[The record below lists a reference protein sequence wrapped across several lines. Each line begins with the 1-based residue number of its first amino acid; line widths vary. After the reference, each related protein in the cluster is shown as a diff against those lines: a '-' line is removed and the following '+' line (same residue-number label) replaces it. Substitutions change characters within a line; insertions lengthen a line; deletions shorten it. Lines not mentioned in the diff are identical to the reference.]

1 VRRAATN
8 PGTDKYIPHREIEDW
23 PADRLEAGVELAPPP
38 GGKQPLIEIRG
49 IKKAFGP
56 RKILRGIDADIY
68 KGETFVILG
77 GSGSG
82 KTTLIKHLMAMLT
95 PDSGTVSV
103 DGRDMASFTPEQLA
117 AYRRRMGVVFQNA
130 ALLNS
135 LTVLENVGL
144 PLVEVDR
151 IEKEE
156 VEVRVI
162 EALRQV
168 FLPADEILHL
178 KPSSLSGGMR
188 KRVGIARAIIQRP
201 EIILYDEPT
210 TGLDPVTVNGVNEL
224 TIELQKSMGVTSIVI
239 THDLDAA
246 FMIADR
252 IAVLYKGRFIA
263 VGDRE
268 ATRLNPH
275 PVLQQLLTGSTRGPL
290 TEGYLRPED
299 GPSSDGG
306 AVVPVPRRPVTASI
320 TPPGNRP

>member
-1 VRRAATN
+1 MRRAATN
-8 PGTDKYIPHREIEDW
+8 PGTDKYTQHQLIEDW
-23 PADRLEAGVELAPPP
+23 PADRLEAGVPLAPTLP
-38 GGKQPLIEIRG
+38 GKAPLIEIRA

-56 RKILRGIDADIY
+56 RRILRGIDADIY

-95 PDSGTVSV
+95 PDSGTVAI
-103 DGRDMASFTPEQLA
+103 DGQDMARFTPEQLA

-144 PLVEVDR
+144 PLIEVDHCPPD
-151 IEKEE
+151 E
-156 VEVRVI
+156 VQTRVT

-178 KPSSLSGGMR
+178 KPASLSGGMR

-210 TGLDPVTVNGVNEL
+210 TGLDPVTVSGVNEL
-224 TIELQKSMGVTSIVI
+224 TLELQKTMGVTSIVI

-246 FMIADR
+246 FTIADR

-263 VGDRE
+263 LGDKEQIR
-268 ATRLNPH
+268 TNPH
-275 PVLQQLLTGSTRGPL
+275 PVLRQLLTGSTRGPL
-290 TEGYLRPED
+290 TEGYLAPAAAAS
-299 GPSSDGG
+299 P
-306 AVVPVPRRPVTASI
+306 VPVGVMPRPATESS
-320 TPPGNRP
+320 TTSGNRP